1 MKKILIVDDLMTF
14 VEREKGLLNRSDVKI
29 FTATSGEEALRI
41 HRNERVDLI
50 IADLDMPVLAG
61 DKLCS
66 LIRNSPDLKDVSV
79 LIVCTSRPSDIE
91 RVSACKAN
99 DYIAKPIRPVQL
111 LERVSRLLDI
121 QERKNYRVLL
131 QVKVNGEQTLEPFF
145 CSSRNI
151 SASGL
156 LIETDKELS
165 RRDSV
170 TCSFFLP
177 KAARIVTDAEVVRS
191 IKRPDGG
198 YEYGVRFVNIE
209 ERYRA
214 TIEEFVK
221 NRRDRS

>member
-1 MKKILIVDDLMTF
+1 MKKILIVDDIMTF
-14 VEREKGLLNRSDVKI
+14 VEREKSLLNRSDVKI

-41 HRNERVDLI
+41 HHNEKVDLI

-61 DKLCS
+61 DELCS
-66 LIRNSPDLKDVSV
+66 LVRNSSDMKDVSV
-79 LIVCTSRPSDIE
+79 LIVCTGRPTDIE
-91 RVSACKAN
+91 RVVACKAN

-111 LERVSRLLDI
+111 LEKVSRLLDI

-151 SASGL
+151 SSSGL
-156 LIETDKELS
+156 LIETDRELS
-165 RRDSV
+165 SGDSI

-177 KAARIVTDAEVVRS
+177 KAARIVTDAEVVRC
-191 IKRPDGG
+191 IRKADGG
-198 YEYGVRFVNIE
+198 YEYGVRFLNIE

-214 TIEEFVK
+214 TIEEFVR
-221 NRRDRS
+221 NRREKS